1 MTIREMQFDFKMKY
15 NSVDSQRDEDFEI
28 PEMDWLLNE
37 AQEVYVKMR
46 ANPKIGA
53 EYGFEVNQ
61 RGIDDLRTIVI
72 DQKKGV
78 GQGVVA
84 YDTGSVLAAL
94 PPDYWFHLNS
104 KVYASKDGCEDR
116 RLFTKEIQHDDE
128 QDMSPFDRSSFR
140 WRVANI
146 RFNDGG
152 IRIFN
157 NNGEFIVNE
166 LCIEYLKKPV
176 EMHNAADW
184 IGGTYNKLDG
194 TVLTG
199 RADCKL
205 PSNTHREIVDLAV
218 VIAANGK
225 SSPYYNVK
233 MNKMSFAR

>member
-116 RLFTKEIQHDDE
+116 R
-128 QDMSPFDRSSFR
+128 
-140 WRVANI
+140 
-146 RFNDGG
+146 
-152 IRIFN
+152 
-157 NNGEFIVNE
+157 
-166 LCIEYLKKPV
+166 
-176 EMHNAADW
+176 
-184 IGGTYNKLDG
+184 
-194 TVLTG
+194 
-199 RADCKL
+199 
-205 PSNTHREIVDLAV
+205 
-218 VIAANGK
+218 
-225 SSPYYNVK
+225 
-233 MNKMSFAR
+233 